1 VKREVLSTFDDFNE
15 IEPSNRLSTSLAK
28 LTHALFL
35 VSRSLAMASVL
46 GSPFLIFPCAM
57 MKSPLP
63 RHALCLLL
71 AFLLPA
77 TPPPRRS
84 GSLRLLP
91 LQKHLVRI
99 TWHIA
104 ASPLPPPR
112 SIAQA
117 PFPSL
122 VVALEAARAKD
133 MKGRLARVERLQKAM
148 DAAARHGLTP
158 AEVAS
163 LIDTC
168 VNLTG
173 DDNFHAVQ
181 GGLHALSVGDH
192 FKIHINVLVPV
203 AVERL
208 GDGSSS
214 SSLNCISRLR
224 NLVYFLNDIA
234 VLFVSQVSS
243 PTIIVERTGKYA

>member
-1 VKREVLSTFDDFNE
+1 
-15 IEPSNRLSTSLAK
+15 
-28 LTHALFL
+28 
-35 VSRSLAMASVL
+35 
-46 GSPFLIFPCAM
+46 
-57 MKSPLP
+57 
-63 RHALCLLL
+63 
-71 AFLLPA
+71 
-77 TPPPRRS
+77 
-84 GSLRLLP
+84 
-91 LQKHLVRI
+91 
-99 TWHIA
+99 
-104 ASPLPPPR
+104 
-112 SIAQA
+112 
-117 PFPSL
+117 
-122 VVALEAARAKD
+122 

-148 DAAARHGLTP
+148 DAVAQHGLTP

-214 SSLNCISRLR
+214 SSLNCISPLQETAKFTRAKTLVDKDQALVDSLSMRVCPYLR
-224 NLVYFLNDIA
+224 GF
-234 VLFVSQVSS
+234 
-243 PTIIVERTGKYA
+243 